1 MKRFIHSVMIGGTSV
16 FGAAGL
22 WADGGVGAVEV
33 KAEQPGQPV
42 PPVPAVVA
50 PEAGTV
56 TGNTG
61 SPAPVPAGP
70 AAAPTAE
77 EQYVEAL
84 RKELSRLS
92 VERDKLTAENSI
104 ARAKV
109 EKELAER
116 RAEMEREKLRM
127 DEQKQREE
135 VRIAEERSKL
145 EASLM
150 ALRLESERLVLESTV
165 AKAKAEIQQTEQ
177 RMKEAE
183 ARAHIAALQAG
194 MEKQEVELTANNYAN
209 TKVQRLANPHE
220 GDTLIISDRRIALN
234 GPISS
239 ETADYIS
246 SRINYFNNKDAAL
259 PIFIVIDN
267 SPGGSVMA
275 GYNILKSMES
285 SQAPVYVVVKSFA
298 ASMAACITTCADK
311 SFAYPNA
318 VILHHQISS
327 GSFGNL
333 TLQRENLAEIEEW
346 WRRLAEPV
354 AKKMGL
360 GTEEFIKRMYQEAS
374 SGDWSE
380 FGDKAAELKWV
391 DHVVKEIRETALVK
405 NPDAARAAV
414 PPSAPGVPMP
424 APRPQT
430 GLESG
435 LSSQPLVP
443 ESVDDKGQPFM
454 RLPRPAPKDFYY
466 LYNPDGYYR
475 L

>member
-1 MKRFIHSVMIGGTSV
+1 MAGYL
-16 FGAAGL
+16 AAQ
-22 WADGGVGAVEV
+22 AQDPA
-33 KAEQPGQPV
+33 
-42 PPVPAVVA
+42 PPPPPA
-50 PEAGTV
+50 PETS

-61 SPAPVPAGP
+61 AAPAAPVPGP
-70 AAAPTAE
+70 TPE
-77 EQYVEAL
+77 EQYAEAQ
-84 RKELSRLS
+84 RKELARLS
-92 VERDKLTAENSI
+92 LERDKLTAENLI
-104 ARAKV
+104 AKAKL
-109 EKELAER
+109 EKELADR
-116 RAEMEREKLRM
+116 RAEMEREKLRI
-127 DEQKQREE
+127 DEQKQNEE
-135 VRIAEERSKL
+135 TRLAEERRKL
-145 EASLM
+145 ESQLLQ
-150 ALRLESERLVLESTV
+150 LRMENERLVLESSV

-183 ARAHIAALQAG
+183 ARSQIAALQAG

-209 TKVQRLANPHE
+209 TTAQRLENPHQ

-246 SRINYFNNKDAAL
+246 SRLNYFNNKDSAL

-311 SFAYPNA
+311 SFSYPNA

-333 TLQRENLAEIEEW
+333 TAQRENLQEIEEW
-346 WRRLAEPV
+346 WRRLADPV

-360 GTEEFIKRMYQEAS
+360 GTEEFILRMYQKKAS
-374 SGDWSE
+374 NGDWSE

-391 DHVVKEIRETALVK
+391 DHVVHEIRETALVK
-405 NPDAARAAV
+405 NPDAARPAA
-414 PPSAPGVPMP
+414 PSTPMP
-424 APRPQT
+424 LPRPQT
-430 GLESG
+430 GLESSI
-435 LSSQPLVP
+435 SSQPPLP

-454 RLPRPAPKDFYY
+454 RLPRLAPKDFYY
-466 LYNPDGYYR
+466 LFNPDGYYR

>member
-1 MKRFIHSVMIGGTSV
+1 MKPFVRSVV
-16 FGAAGL
+16 V
-22 WADGGVGAVEV
+22 GGVSLAGWLAAS
-33 KAEQPGQPV
+33 AEETAPV
-42 PPVPAVVA
+42 SETA
-50 PEAGTV
+50 
-56 TGNTG
+56 TGNSSAPPPASAPATPP
-61 SPAPVPAGP
+61 SP
-70 AAAPTAE
+70 E
-77 EQYVEAL
+77 EQVAEAQ
-84 RKELSRLS
+84 RKEIARLS
-92 VERDKLTAENSI
+92 LERDRLTAENLI
-104 ARAKV
+104 ARAKL
-109 EKELAER
+109 EKELADR
-116 RAEMEREKLRM
+116 RAEMEREKLRL
-127 DEQKQREE
+127 DEQKQEE
-135 VRIAEERSKL
+135 ETRLADQRRKL
-145 EASLM
+145 ESQLLE
-150 ALRLESERLVLESTV
+150 LRLENERLVLESSV

-183 ARAHIAALQAG
+183 ARAQIAALQAG
-194 MEKQEVELTANNYAN
+194 MEKQEIELTANNYAN
-209 TKVQRLANPHE
+209 TKAQRLENPHQ
-220 GDTLIISDRRIALN
+220 GDALIISDRRIALN

-239 ETADYIS
+239 ETADSIS
-246 SRINYFNNKDAAL
+246 SRINYFNNKDASL

-285 SQAPVYVVVKSFA
+285 SEAPVYVVVKSFA

-333 TLQRENLAEIEEW
+333 TLQRENLKEIEEW

-354 AKKMGL
+354 ARKMGL
-360 GTEEFIKRMYQEAS
+360 GTEDFIKRMYEKAS

-380 FGDKAAELKWV
+380 FGDQAAALKWV

-405 NPDAARAAV
+405 NPDAAR
-414 PPSAPGVPMP
+414 P
-424 APRPQT
+424 AQPATPAIPLPRPQT
-430 GLESG
+430 ELESTI
-435 LSSQPLVP
+435 SSQPALP

-454 RLPRPAPKDFYY
+454 RLPRLAPKDFYY